1 MYFQILLITK
11 QSLTNIYVLPVAS
24 DLAKSFPSIT
34 LFNPPNDTHGREII
48 NPHLTGEKRTRE
60 GRLYI

>member
-11 QSLTNIYVLPVAS
+11 RSLTNIYYVLPVAS

-34 LFNPPNDTHGREII
+34 LFNPLSHPVKEVLLFSPFYLG
-48 NPHLTGEKRTRE
+48 GV
-60 GRLYI
+60 